1 MLLSGGIDSATALYL
16 LRKKFRISAL
26 TFEYHGIAGRELDC
40 ARGLAAR
47 AGVHEHRFVRLPD
60 LREASDI
67 PGAAFPGLPPTYIPL
82 RNAIF
87 YSFAASYAEEIGAS
101 AVAGGHNKDDMAV
114 FEDVGPRFFSHLQKA
129 LLSGS
134 AGLRRSGLEILRPLK
149 RRNKVSVV
157 GLASSLGVPLEL
169 TWSCH
174 RDGRAHCWRC
184 PGCASRS
191 LAFSGAGVED
201 PLSPAARKIT

>member
-1 MLLSGGIDSATALYL
+1 MDSARAL
-16 LRKKFRISAL
+16 SA
-26 TFEYHGIAGRELDC
+26 AGR
-40 ARGLAAR
+40 
-47 AGVHEHRFVRLPD
+47 VHEHRFVRVPD

-67 PGAAFPGLPPTYIPL
+67 RGAAFPGLPPTYIPL

-101 AVAGGHNKDDMAV
+101 AIAGGHNSDDAAV
-114 FEDVGPRFFSHLQKA
+114 FEDVGPTFFSNLQKA

-134 AGLRRSGLEILRPLK
+134 AGLRGSGLKILRPLK
-149 RRNKVSVV
+149 RRSKVSVV
-157 GLASSLGVPLEL
+157 RLAFSLGVPLEL

-184 PGCASRS
+184 AGCTSRS
-191 LAFSGAGVED
+191 LAFSEAGVKD